1 MAFNINN
8 LPVGWSAGRV
18 GQNRVFRTPDG
29 RQIDPKEAAGILRNM
44 GEEEGST
51 TASGSFSGFG
61 SSDDDVIVNDP
72 LSASSGMTIK
82 RPTMDQPIVDDPDLN
97 MRNGASDGAGQPD
110 GVAPYVE
117 EGIGD
122 TGNAVAP
129 SLSDLPSNDL
139 STEVPGFEDSAV
151 IETKED
157 DVALEV
163 TRPMGETGFTNSD
176 GSQITNQSD
185 IDGIQAILQADGS
198 LTKEQAVR
206 IYNYNQE
213 NVGPTGKTESLL
225 PSIDA
230 DKVTNAGEEE
240 LSLSAGSTQGGG
252 YSLPPT
258 AGKMTTYKPDGT
270 FTYNDIELFDYKT
283 ASDLLKGV
291 SKGSPIGDVLAHYD
305 SILSKGEPE
314 IQGFDIEDTDPNSPT
329 FGDIIT
335 ADVVLGEDI
344 VGTQGWG
351 YYTTEAVE
359 QQVIGAD
366 GVEKLNEDGT
376 PLMETVHT
384 EIFKIDANSLKAG
397 MAYERSIDIFDN
409 MQNFVQNS
417 ALATDASSRDL
428 LVRQAM
434 AFTEDQYALNRQS
447 IAHFNALDA
456 IAAQGGIAADL
467 QKASQD
473 FQQNQRLLK
482 ERFDKAESDLGRKF
496 TTSERLAIEAWQE
509 EQRTGVGGTQAFTT
523 AEREA
528 IQTWQETQR
537 TGEGGTQ
544 EFSTS
549 EREAS
554 QAESERVRL
563 LEADIRELE
572 ISEGRTFTTDERKAI
587 QAFQVSREEI
597 SRSEKL
603 DDQSTGQ
610 KFAISEREAQE
621 LFASKQADINRGATR
636 DESKLSREAASNRQ
650 EDAQEFAFSERVSN
664 QEFSNAQSQLG
675 REFSVTER
683 QAIQDFQ
690 KSQATINRG
699 FSAEQSTLDREAASA
714 RQEDTQAFES
724 EQSRLSET
732 FQIRRD
738 SLKFDM
744 DSRMESARLGIADA
758 TSEAGIQEAVK
769 LAQEARDLERTMAAV
784 DIVERIALN
793 PAMKRSLEESGVL
806 AALEAEFGLDLSFI
820 MGGGLSTG
828 GGGGAPV
835 RVTA

>member
-456 IAAQGGIAADL
+456 IAAQGGIAANDCL
-467 QKASQD
+467 KKDSTK
-473 FQQNQRLLK
+473 QNQISGVNSLQVSDSLLRHGRKNNEQALAAPKHLLRLNVKLSRHGRKHSEQARAVLKSFRLASVRLLK
-482 ERFDKAESDLGRKF
+482 LSQSVFVCLRQIYGNLKF
-496 TTSERLAIEAWQE
+496 QKVARSRL
-509 EQRTGVGGTQAFTT
+509 TN
-523 AEREA
+523 
-528 IQTWQETQR
+528 
-537 TGEGGTQ
+537 
-544 EFSTS
+544 
-549 EREAS
+549 
-554 QAESERVRL
+554 VRL
-563 LEADIRELE
+563 FRL
-572 ISEGRTFTTDERKAI
+572 
-587 QAFQVSREEI
+587 
-597 SRSEKL
+597 
-603 DDQSTGQ
+603 
-610 KFAISEREAQE
+610 
-621 LFASKQADINRGATR
+621 
-636 DESKLSREAASNRQ
+636 SKLVVKKYLGQRNLTIRVQGKSLLLANVKLKNCSPVNRLISTVEQ
-650 EDAQEFAFSERVSN
+650 LVTSLNSVVKLPVTGKKMLKSLLLVS
-664 QEFSNAQSQLG
+664 
-675 REFSVTER
+675 VC
-683 QAIQDFQ
+683 
-690 KSQATINRG
+690 
-699 FSAEQSTLDREAASA
+699 
-714 RQEDTQAFES
+714 
-724 EQSRLSET
+724 
-732 FQIRRD
+732 QIRS
-738 SLKFDM
+738 SLMLKV
-744 DSRMESARLGIADA
+744 S
-758 TSEAGIQEAVK
+758 
-769 LAQEARDLERTMAAV
+769 
-784 DIVERIALN
+784 
-793 PAMKRSLEESGVL
+793 
-806 AALEAEFGLDLSFI
+806 
-820 MGGGLSTG
+820 
-828 GGGGAPV
+828 
-835 RVTA
+835 